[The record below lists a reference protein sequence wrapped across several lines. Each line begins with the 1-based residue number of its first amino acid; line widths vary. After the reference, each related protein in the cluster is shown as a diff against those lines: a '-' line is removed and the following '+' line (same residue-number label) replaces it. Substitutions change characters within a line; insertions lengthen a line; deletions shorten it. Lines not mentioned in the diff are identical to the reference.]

1 MVEDVHRKVRWR
13 WKDISLFLF
22 SVNLGTP
29 ASQGYDNT
37 YTVAAAAFERG
48 TIP

>member
-1 MVEDVHRKVRWR
+1 MFIGRRGEDGK
-13 WKDISLFLF
+13 IYLFLF

-29 ASQGYDNT
+29 ASQGYGNT

-48 TIP
+48 TLP